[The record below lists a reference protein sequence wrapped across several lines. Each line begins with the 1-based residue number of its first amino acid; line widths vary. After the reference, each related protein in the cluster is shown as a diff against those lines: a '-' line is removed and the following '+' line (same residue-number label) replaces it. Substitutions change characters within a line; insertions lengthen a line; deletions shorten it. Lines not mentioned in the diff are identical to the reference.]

1 MNDIYTILILLLY
14 PTWVMAADKQESICY
29 GTTEKGKIENAWQL
43 PNSGANYSAY
53 SFIGTAMGRNYVHS
67 KVYNVILGAYQK
79 LANEMIEKVFVYG
92 ETGWKSG
99 GRFRPHKTH
108 QNGLSVDFF
117 VPVLD
122 ANGKSVPQPTSPLN
136 KFGYNIEFTAQ
147 GKYEEYTIDFES
159 MAAHLMALK
168 EAAEKNGI
176 QITKVIF
183 DNDLQ
188 QLLFKTKRGAELQ
201 AMLPFSTKKP
211 WVKHDEHYHI
221 DFTTQC
227 KEFR

>member
-1 MNDIYTILILLLY
+1 
-14 PTWVMAADKQESICY
+14 MAADKQESICY

-43 PNSGANYSAY
+43 PNSGANFAAY
-53 SFIGTAMGRNYVHS
+53 SSLGIAAGRNYVHS
-67 KVYNVILGAYQK
+67 KVYKAVLDVYKNLEK
-79 LANEMIEKVFVYG
+79 EMPGKVFIYG

-122 ANGKSVPQPTSPLN
+122 EKRKSVPLPTSLLN
-136 KFGYNIEFTAQ
+136 KFGYNIEFTTQ
-147 GKYEEYTIDFES
+147 GKYKEYTIDFDS
-159 MAAHLMALK
+159 MVAHLLALK
-168 EAAEKNGI
+168 EAADKNGI
-176 QITKVIF
+176 KISRVIF

-188 QLLFKTKRGAELQ
+188 KLLFKTKRGAELPNV
-201 AMLPFSTKKP
+201 LPFSTKKP
-211 WVKHDEHYHI
+211 WVRHDEHFHV
-221 DFTTQC
+221 DFQTEC